1 MLLIFRSSCDVVEL
15 SKGLRVL
22 VTSEGENR
30 LAMLWPQVADAN
42 MNITSLDYLPYS
54 RSARIRCVSLKMNSV
69 RIAV

>member
-30 LAMLWPQVADAN
+30 LAMLWPQLADAN
-42 MNITSLDYLPYS
+42 MNITHPWIIGPTLGALVFVAC
-54 RSARIRCVSLKMNSV
+54 R
-69 RIAV
+69 